1 MKRFVTI
8 FATAALALAAM
19 SCLKEER
26 NGQYNDA
33 GDSFPVTVEVANPQV
48 LPYGTKSSYT
58 SAELNKITNLHI
70 VVYHEGMLL
79 KEYCRYFSPVKNVT
93 MTFPGDKDGFN
104 IYMVANMGEID
115 APENES
121 DMSTFMYLV
130 SSYDDFQTVGFPM
143 ANVFRNYTKGSQ
155 TRFTVKRFVGQYDVT
170 VGISAA
176 DAEYTVKDMLIYNC
190 ALDIYPFATTDIP
203 ATRFKTLSDGTRA
216 PGDHLSSADIT
227 KANNGETISLYFLEN
242 LQGELMPGNT
252 DPKQKVPENVPINK
266 RDNCTY
272 IEVVA
277 DIKTPAGQ
285 YTDGKYRFYLGSNA
299 TTDFSIRRSTL
310 YYANLDFAQN
320 MVTEEGWRIDVEKPT
335 VIGKFDLSKK
345 FAQVIANTEDMVY
358 VTPKSGNH
366 ADLDFTVELDPS
378 SEVGS
383 QYLNFEVIDTQYMG
397 KTCKGIHITTTY
409 PVEGTYPVDESDCDY
424 KNATILL
431 KSTDKYN
438 GNSILIERLPVRVY
452 YKSFPILFKAIS
464 VDNSKSKLMVFIKNP
479 MNLGFKITCGQKG
492 SDTYTYGETI
502 LQNSIV
508 YTSTGGWVE
517 ADYYYSSLEGKRVFS
532 PDCYH
537 WFSLGTVYNED
548 FDITVTPLTAT
559 SHEAAYASTIVVANG
574 NKYTSTSLPSVNIGY
589 PCFIDGAYFLTTGSP
604 RDTRKANLG
613 PRSGQFPGNYNL
625 SDDKYKDDPK
635 YGVSIS
641 NYKDYQAYLAYDANN
656 NIKFTCTNAYF
667 IKRAEYITI
676 SLKSQTS
683 NGVFSS
689 TIDGTSKAIYLSGCN
704 AATSGEDDD
713 MIPLNGGR
721 KVIPFYISNG
731 IQMLEKITCSN
742 WQSSS
747 NKEVVTN
754 GLMIDLYPSGRDLY
768 GTSGSA
774 SVAKAYHTLNTQKN
788 MVGKHVVTW
797 KGEIGWSSEAQTY
810 MTVNGCSTWPNGS
823 TRFEG
828 ISFTNLPYQSE
839 FK

>member
-8 FATAALALAAM
+8 FATAVLTLAAM
-19 SCLKEER
+19 SCLKEDR
-26 NGQYNDA
+26 NDQLNDA
-33 GDSFPVTVEVANPQV
+33 GDTFPVTVEVANPQV

-58 SAELNKITNLHI
+58 SEDLNKITNLHI
-70 VVYHEGMLL
+70 VVYHEGTLL
-79 KEYCRYFSPVKNVT
+79 QEYCRYFSPVENVR

-130 SSYDDFQTVGFPM
+130 SSYDDFQRVGFPM
-143 ANVFRNYTKGSQ
+143 ANVFNNYTKGSQ

-203 ATRFKTLSDGTRA
+203 ATRFKTLPDGTRA

-252 DPKQKVPENVPINK
+252 DPKKKVPDNIDPPTL

-285 YTDGKYRFYLGSNA
+285 YNDGKYRFYLGSNA
-299 TTDFSIRRSTL
+299 TTDFSIRRNTL
-310 YYANLDFAQN
+310 YYASLDFAQN
-320 MVTEEGWRIDVEKPT
+320 MVTEEGWRIEVEEPT
-335 VIGKFDLSKK
+335 VIGKFDLSKD

-383 QYLNFEVIDTQYMG
+383 QYLNFEVIDTEYMG

-409 PVEGTYPVDESDCDY
+409 PVEGTYPVDENDCDY
-424 KNATILL
+424 KNATLLL

-438 GNSILIERLPVRVY
+438 GNSVLIERLPVKVY

-508 YTSTGGWVE
+508 YTTSGGWVE
-517 ADYYYSSLEGKRVFS
+517 ADYYYSSSEGKRVFS
-532 PDCYH
+532 PDYYH

-559 SHEAAYASTIVVANG
+559 SREPSYASTTVVANG
-574 NKYTSTSLPSVNIGY
+574 KTYTNNSLPTVNIGY
-589 PCFIDGAYFLTTGSP
+589 PRFIDGAYFLTTGIS
-604 RDTRKANLG
+604 REAALG
-613 PRSGQFPGNYNL
+613 PRSNQFPGNYNPSSAL
-625 SDDKYKDDPK
+625 YDDHPK
-635 YGVSIS
+635 YEVVFG
-641 NYKDYQAYLAYDANN
+641 NYSKYQTVTTANDNNDYKFRTTNCYL
-656 NIKFTCTNAYF
+656 
-667 IKRAEYITI
+667 IKRNEYLTI
-676 SLKSQTS
+676 KLCRQVK
-683 NGVFSS
+683 NGVFAYDQS
-689 TIDGTSKAIYLSGCN
+689 DNAYKNFYLYGCN
-704 AATSGEDDD
+704 QDYSGDDKD
-713 MIPLNGGR
+713 MNPLYNGN
-721 KVIPFYISNG
+721 KAIPFYISNG
-731 IQMLEKITCSN
+731 IQILKEIVCNN
-742 WQSSS
+742 WHSLS

-774 SVAKAYHTLNTQKN
+774 SVAKAYHTINTQKN
-788 MVGKHVVTW
+788 ALSKHVVTW
-797 KGEIGWSSEAQTY
+797 KGEIGWSSEAKTY

-823 TRFEG
+823 TLITG

>member
-8 FATAALALAAM
+8 FTTAALALAAM

-58 SAELNKITNLHI
+58 SEELNKITNLHI
-70 VVYHEGMLL
+70 VVYHGGMLL

-121 DMSTFMYLV
+121 DMAGFMYLV

-143 ANVFRNYTKGSQ
+143 ANVFKNYTKGSQ
-155 TRFTVKRFVGQYDVT
+155 TKFTVKRFVGQYDIT

-252 DPKQKVPENVPINK
+252 DPKQKVPKNVLKNK

-383 QYLNFEVIDTQYMG
+383 QYLNFEVIDTEYMG

-464 VDNSKSKLMVFIKNP
+464 VDASKSKLMVFIKNP

-508 YTSTGGWVE
+508 YTTTGGWVE

-532 PDCYH
+532 PDYYH

-548 FDITVTPLTAT
+548 FDITVTPMTAT
-559 SHEAAYASTIVVANG
+559 SHEGSYANTTVVANG
-574 NKYTSTSLPSVNIGY
+574 NTYASKGWPTVNIGY
-589 PCFIDGAYFLTTGSP
+589 PRFIDGAYFLTTGNS
-604 RDTRKANLG
+604 REAALG
-613 PRSGQFPGNYNL
+613 PRSNQFPGNYNP
-625 SDDKYKDDPK
+625 SSASYDDNPK
-635 YGVSIS
+635 YSVNLTNHSEYQTVATANDNNDYKYRTTNCYLIKRNERISIS
-641 NYKDYQAYLAYDANN
+641 LHSQPTNGFFSPIIISGTYK
-656 NIKFTCTNAYF
+656 
-667 IKRAEYITI
+667 
-676 SLKSQTS
+676 
-683 NGVFSS
+683 VFPL
-689 TIDGTSKAIYLSGCN
+689 YGCN

-713 MIPLNGGR
+713 MIPLNGNS

-731 IQMLEKITCSN
+731 IQILKEIVCNN
-742 WQSSS
+742 WHSLS

-788 MVGKHVVTW
+788 MMSKHVVTW
-797 KGEIGWSSEAQTY
+797 KGEIGWSSEAKTY

-823 TRFEG
+823 TLVTG